1 MKLST
6 VGTANI
12 DVRSFKL
19 NFEVNAF
26 IYDRD
31 KSHELAEL
39 FEQDMLLSTELTLE
53 IYNTRSTMISLKESI
68 ANLISP
74 IL

>member
-1 MKLST
+1 MH
-6 VGTANI
+6 
-12 DVRSFKL
+12 
-19 NFEVNAF
+19 F
-26 IYDRD
+26 IYDRE

-39 FEQDMLLSTELTLE
+39 FEQDLLLSTELTLE
-53 IYNTRSTMISLKESI
+53 MYNERSTMIKLKESM